1 MEEKGSGSEGRLHC
15 PLTSLRTHTATRL
28 LPRPPGAPSCL
39 CCRLSGCG
47 RLAPLGQPAFSQTR
61 QSHPLSNDYSL
72 LAETDA
78 GTPGGLT
85 VGQKVLGEVATSVPW
100 PGPSGSVTRLLPCS
114 VNTLVSHPGR
124 MCQDGAGEKDSPAA
138 DSVLRGHR
146 RKRAEAGHFSWT
158 NTSQLPA
165 RVQSWLG
172 SAALRGK

>member
-85 VGQKVLGEVATSVPW
+85 EGQKVLGAVATSVPW
-100 PGPSGSVTRLLPCS
+100 PGPSGSVTRLLAQSTPSSPIQGVC
-114 VNTLVSHPGR
+114 VRMELGR
-124 MCQDGAGEKDSPAA
+124 KTVLQLTASSGATAG
-138 DSVLRGHR
+138 RGQ
-146 RKRAEAGHFSWT
+146 KRAISVGQTRPSY
-158 NTSQLPA
+158 LPG
-165 RVQSWLG
+165 SSLG
-172 SAALRGK
+172 